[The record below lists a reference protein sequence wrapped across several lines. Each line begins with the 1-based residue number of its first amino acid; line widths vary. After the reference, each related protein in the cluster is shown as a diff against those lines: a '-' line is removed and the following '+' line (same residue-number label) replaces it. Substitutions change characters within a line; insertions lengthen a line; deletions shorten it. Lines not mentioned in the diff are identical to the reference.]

1 MVRRTK
7 ADADATRNSLLD
19 AAELLFQAHGVSRT
33 SLNDIAVAAGTT
45 RGAIYWH
52 FKDKAD
58 LFNAMM
64 DRATLPME
72 ETLVCM
78 GTQAHSLE
86 DPLQALRSSL
96 LDALSR
102 ISHDAQVRR
111 VFEVATLQVEYNE
124 EMRAVRERHLEVR
137 QQCMASTTEGLRA
150 AATRLGHTL
159 PMPLATAAL
168 GLFVVVDGLIHNWLL
183 DSEAFDL
190 ELCGQRTVDTYLR
203 GLGFTLP
210 DAQAP
215 QRQGAK
221 PSKAGAGAKPP
232 APSGSPKPEQSQK
245 RTA

>member
-7 ADADATRNSLLD
+7 ADADATRDSLLD
-19 AAELLFQAHGVSRT
+19 AAELLFQSRGVSRT

-52 FKDKAD
+52 FNDKAD

-64 DRATLPME
+64 DRATLPLE
-72 ETLVCM
+72 ETIICM
-78 GTQAHSLE
+78 GAQAPSLE
-86 DPLQALRSSL
+86 DPLQALRNSL

-102 ISHDAQVRR
+102 ITHDAHVRR
-111 VFEVATLQVEYNE
+111 VIEVATLQVEYNE

-137 QQCMASTTEGLRA
+137 QRCMTSTTEGLRA
-150 AATRLGHTL
+150 AATRLPQPL
-159 PMPLATAAL
+159 PIPLDAAAL

-190 ELCGQRTVDTYLR
+190 ESCGRQTIDTYLR

-210 DAQAP
+210 DAPAP
-215 QRQGAK
+215 RPLGA
-221 PSKAGAGAKPP
+221 PRATASPGAGQRGTADSPTP
-232 APSGSPKPEQSQK
+232 ARS
-245 RTA
+245 RTRTG